1 MEHKKNKSSLKEIS
15 SAIQGFYFLV
25 KFGLAFIYILKSYRK
40 KYSSIFLRKNMFNSL
55 LAFFFWKVCIFS
67 SFERFSSPIFS
78 LLSFICL
85 PKWIRSERYFLFFL
99 QDIGSWERNNQNH
112 FHSVEIGSDVLI
124 YINKKQV
131 FQIEIDYTTA
141 RETLKSLNTT
151 IVVRT
156 ESHKKL
162 DTTPK

>member
-1 MEHKKNKSSLKEIS
+1 MEHKKNKSSLKEIT

-25 KFGLAFIYILKSYRK
+25 KFGLDFIYILKSYRK
-40 KYSSIFLRKNMFNSL
+40 KYSSTFLRKNMFNSL

-85 PKWIRSERYFLFFL
+85 PKWIKSERYFLFFFT
-99 QDIGSWERNNQNH
+99 GYWERNNQNH
-112 FHSVEIGSDVLI
+112 FYSVEIGNDVLI

-131 FQIEIDYTTA
+131 FQIEIGYTTA

-151 IVVRT
+151 IVVRNRK
-156 ESHKKL
+156 S
-162 DTTPK
+162 

>member
-1 MEHKKNKSSLKEIS
+1 MEHKKNKSSLKEIT

-85 PKWIRSERYFLFFL
+85 PKWIRSERYFFFFL
-99 QDIGSWERNNQNH
+99 QDIGRGITKTI
-112 FHSVEIGSDVLI
+112 FTVLKQETMFSSI
-124 YINKKQV
+124 SIKNKCS
-131 FQIEIDYTTA
+131 
-141 RETLKSLNTT
+141 R
-151 IVVRT
+151 
-156 ESHKKL
+156 
-162 DTTPK
+162 